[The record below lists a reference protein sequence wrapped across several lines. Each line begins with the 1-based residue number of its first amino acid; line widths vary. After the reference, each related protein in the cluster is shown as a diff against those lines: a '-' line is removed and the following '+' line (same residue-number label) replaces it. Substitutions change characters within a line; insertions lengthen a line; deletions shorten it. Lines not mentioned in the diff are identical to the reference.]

1 VNRAAPFESA
11 RRLVAMSDEL
21 KALLERF
28 RDYKMSP
35 QEIEEQRI
43 SFAYGNTNYEN
54 KEISREDVVRS
65 SYLLNIRHEQE
76 EKSPY

>member
-1 VNRAAPFESA
+1 VNRTAPFASA

-21 KALLERF
+21 KTLLERF
-28 RDYKMSP
+28 RDYKMSLE
-35 QEIEEQRI
+35 EIEEQRI

-54 KEISREDVVRS
+54 KEITREDVVRS

-76 EKSPY
+76 EKSPS